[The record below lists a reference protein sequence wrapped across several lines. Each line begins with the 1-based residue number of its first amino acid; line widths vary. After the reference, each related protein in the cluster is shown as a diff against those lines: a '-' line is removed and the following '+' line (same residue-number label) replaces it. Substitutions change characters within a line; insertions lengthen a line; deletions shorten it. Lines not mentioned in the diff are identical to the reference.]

1 MKTSDID
8 AITLLTKDHAEV
20 KAMFKEYEGLTKRAV
35 VGRKKLA
42 TQICRSLTLHA
53 MLEEEIFY
61 PAVRRA
67 IKEDDLM
74 DESLV
79 EHASVKE
86 LIAQVENMEPDDDLY
101 DAKLK
106 VMSEQVEHHVR
117 EEEGEMFPKVRKTNL
132 DLISMGQEMS
142 ARKEEV
148 ASMQMGTI

>member
-1 MKTSDID
+1 MKTGDID
-8 AITLLTKDHAEV
+8 AITLLIKDHEEV

-35 VGRKKLA
+35 VGKKKLA